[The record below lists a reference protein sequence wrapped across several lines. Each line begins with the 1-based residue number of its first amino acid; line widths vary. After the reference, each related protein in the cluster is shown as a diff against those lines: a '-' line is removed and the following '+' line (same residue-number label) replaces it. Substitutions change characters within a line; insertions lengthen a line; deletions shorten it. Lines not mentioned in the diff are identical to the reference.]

1 MAPMRLENAQPGMEL
16 AADVTDRNGQ
26 LLARA
31 GKEISEKELRLF
43 KMWGV
48 IEIEIAGGEGDDGAG
63 ATMDAEVLPEHEEAA
78 KEFFRHTDLEHE
90 LMVQLFRECA
100 RRLAREGGSRA

>member
-1 MAPMRLENAQPGMEL
+1 
-16 AADVTDRNGQ
+16 
-26 LLARA
+26 
-31 GKEISEKELRLF
+31 
-43 KMWGV
+43 
-48 IEIEIAGGEGDDGAG
+48 
-63 ATMDAEVLPEHEEAA
+63 MDAEVLPEHEEAA